1 MELTTAQLDGLKKVE
16 LNILK
21 AFVDICD
28 KLDLR
33 YYVLGGTMLGAV
45 RHQGFIPWDDDIDV
59 GMPRQDYEILLA
71 KGQDLLPEGL
81 FLQTHITDPDY
92 PANFAKIRDSRTTF
106 VESSLKNCH
115 IDHGIYID
123 VFPLDFYPD
132 TSVKAFERK
141 KLLLSLRITDAFS
154 TTGMKTKTKMVRCL
168 SRVLYPSIKGAVAK
182 REQLFRS
189 VTKGEKIA
197 NHCGAWGKKEIVPAH
212 GYGQGTDLTFEGM
225 TVKVPDDYHSWLTQV
240 YGDYMQLPPEEK
252 RIPHHYVEAFDLTQP
267 YRR

>member
-1 MELTTAQLDGLKKVE
+1 MELTTTQLDGLKKVE

-21 AFVDICD
+21 AFIDICTR
-28 KLDLR
+28 LNLR

-59 GMPRQDYEILLA
+59 GMPRQDYEILLD
-71 KGQDLLPEGL
+71 KGQALLPDGL
-81 FLQTHITDPDY
+81 FLQTHVTDPDY

-106 VESSLKNCH
+106 VEASLKNCA

-132 TSVKAFERK
+132 NGIQAFERK
-141 KLLLSLRITDAFS
+141 KLLLSLRLTDAFS
-154 TTGMKTKTKMVRCL
+154 TTGMKAKTKLVRCV
-168 SRVLYPSIKGAVAK
+168 SRVLYPSIKGAVKK
-182 REQLFRS
+182 REELFRS
-189 VTKGEKIA
+189 VTQGEKIA

-212 GYGQGTDLTFEGM
+212 WYGQGTDLTFEGL
-225 TVKVPDDYHSWLTQV
+225 TVKAPDDYHSWLTQV
-240 YGDYMQLPPEEK
+240 YGDYMQLPPEDK
-252 RIPHHYVEAFDLTQP
+252 RIPHHYVEAFDLNNP